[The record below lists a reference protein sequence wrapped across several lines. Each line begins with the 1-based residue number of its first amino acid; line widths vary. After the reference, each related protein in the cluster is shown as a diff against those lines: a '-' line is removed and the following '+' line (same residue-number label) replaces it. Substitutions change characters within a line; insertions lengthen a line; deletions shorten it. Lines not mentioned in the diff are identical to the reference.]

1 MRKMI
6 KMSMAAV
13 MMMGVGAVSA
23 QAEGTDILTNIKA
36 NAQVR
41 ARYEMVDANDA
52 ANLNNANAFT
62 NRLTIGVGADLLGTD
77 WLSAYAEMTD
87 VRALNDNYNDMNA
100 NNGAELHDNVADSEQ
115 TRVTQAYIDM
125 KKGKTKLRIGRQ
137 GLNVD
142 NMRFVGTVDWRQ
154 MPQTFDAYTLTDNT
168 VENLNLFASYVTKIN
183 RVFNQDVLTGATDG
197 GRGTRTL
204 LLNASYKVMPELKV
218 TAYDYMI
225 GYGTGAFT
233 TTNALGGSDTYGL
246 ALTGDVAVSDALKL
260 NYRAEYAKQT
270 DATMENSGY
279 NNSLSN
285 LDADYMNFELSANM
299 SGILVGAQ
307 YEVLSGAEGSDTT
320 FQTPLATLHAHNGWA
335 DMFLATPAGGLED
348 MSFTLG
354 YTSKD
359 LGLLKAVYHDYSS
372 DVASNDYGTELD
384 IIYTRAIPGVNGL
397 TGMLKYAD
405 YSADSDVAMLTATV
419 ANVDTS
425 KFWAMLDYKFA
436 TK

>member
-13 MMMGVGAVSA
+13 MMMGVSAVSA
-23 QAEGTDILTNIKA
+23 QAEGVDVLTNIKA
-36 NAQVR
+36 NGQVR
-41 ARYEMVDANDA
+41 ARYEMVDTDNAVK
-52 ANLNNANAFT
+52 NANAFT
-62 NRLTIGVGADLLGTD
+62 NRLTLGVSADLLGTN

-87 VRALNDNYNDMNA
+87 VRALNDNYNSGV
-100 NNGAELHDNVADSEQ
+100 NGSTTHNIVADSEQ
-115 TRVTQAYIDM
+115 TRVTQAYVDM
-125 KKGKTKLRIGRQ
+125 KMGKTKLRVGRQ
-137 GLNVD
+137 GFNLDNV
-142 NMRFVGTVDWRQ
+142 RFVGTVDWRQ

-168 VENLNLFASYVTKIN
+168 IENLNIFASYVTQIN
-183 RVFNQDVLTGATDG
+183 RVFNEDISSGATDG
-197 GRGTRTL
+197 TRDTRTL

-218 TAYDYMI
+218 TVYDYMI
-225 GYGTGAFT
+225 GEGTTSA
-233 TTNALGGSDTYGL
+233 SDTYGA

-260 NYRAEYAKQT
+260 NYRLEYAKQT
-270 DATMENSGY
+270 DPTMENSGA
-279 NNSLSN
+279 NANVN
-285 LDADYMNFELSANM
+285 ADADYVNVELGANM
-299 SGILVGAQ
+299 SGFLVGAQ

-359 LGLLKAVYHDYSS
+359 LGLLKAIYHDYSS

-425 KFWAMLDYKFA
+425 KFWAMLDYKFS